1 MKKYSKYFFLLMI
14 IISSLTQAMSQIFV
28 QAETGTNAV
37 ITEKGKAR
45 PGLNIGAVIGYT
57 ITPQDATRINF
68 GIVGQLRQFNVK
80 DINNKIIVA
89 HDESIGV
96 KAGFEVGQALR
107 MGVNFGLQGAPWANN
122 SESNYKRFGG
132 FTEGTLSYN
141 RSDGMSIGAAVKGE
155 RSLRA
160 NRLYDEGVLG
170 KTLGIW
176 SANLFMKKTF
186 GKKKQPKPI
195 PIQPQPATPAR
206 DLLKKSEASDFILSD
221 STFGKVITGFV
232 NNMVTDAMNQHIETK
247 HNVFPIQPA
256 QPLTLPN
263 TIPEQIPVPYNVVA
277 PKVLTRFETFFGI
290 GKAVLS
296 EADKAE
302 LDYRTRGLP
311 VETSFR
317 IYSYTSSDG
326 GSAENKKLCKQRAV
340 CVETFLRSKGFKN
353 FYSNYYS
360 RAGTNTAYRR
370 TVVEFLK

>member
-14 IISSLTQAMSQIFV
+14 IISSLTQAMSQVFV

-68 GIVGQLRQFNVK
+68 GVVGQLRQFNVK
-80 DINNKIIVA
+80 DIDNKIIVA
-89 HDESIGV
+89 HDETIAV

-141 RSDGMSIGAAVKGE
+141 RSDGMSIGAAVKAE

-186 GKKKQPKPI
+186 GKQKPKAMS
-195 PIQPQPATPAR
+195 IQPQPATPAR
-206 DLLKKSEASDFILSD
+206 DLLKKSETVDFILSD
-221 STFGKVITGFV
+221 STFGKAMTGFV
-232 NNMVTDAMNQHIETK
+232 NNMVMEAIDEHIQEK
-247 HNVFPIQPA
+247 HSAFPVQPA

-302 LDYRTRGLP
+302 LDYRTRGLSI
-311 VETSFR
+311 ETSFR

-326 GSAENKKLCKQRAV
+326 GLAENKKLCRERAN
-340 CVETFLRSKGFKN
+340 CVEQFLRSKGFKN